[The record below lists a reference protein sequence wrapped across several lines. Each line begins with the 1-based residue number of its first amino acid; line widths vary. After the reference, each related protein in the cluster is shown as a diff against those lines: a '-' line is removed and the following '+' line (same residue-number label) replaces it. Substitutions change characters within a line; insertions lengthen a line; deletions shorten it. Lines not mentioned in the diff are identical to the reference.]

1 MIAARNR
8 IERAGFRLLYRL
20 ADLTYAIGLPTPK
33 RSVAGTYWSYEPT
46 NPHGDDPGLAALD
59 ALPDDATIV
68 DAGAHVGEHA
78 IPLALGTERHVVAV
92 EPNGESADRLVR
104 NARRNGLPVSDGD
117 TERGLDGSTA
127 GNSATGGAAPG
138 AIDLRR
144 AGLGDATATLSF
156 YRSTFSKLSAFDRD
170 SATRWGAEVADIEE
184 TPIRRLDDIVRGIGS
199 GRGAAGV
206 ADSVDGG
213 SDDREDVVADDRG
226 DDMTG
231 ARADLVPPPD
241 AIKIDVEGHEEA
253 VLRGAARTI
262 DAYRPL
268 LVVEAHD
275 GAVGGVD
282 TDREVLRGWLTER
295 DYGIE
300 SAGDVWICRE

>member
-8 IERAGFRLLYRL
+8 IERVGFRLGYRL

-59 ALPDDATIV
+59 ALPDDATVV

-92 EPNGESADRLVR
+92 EPNAESADRLVR
-104 NARRNGLPVSDGD
+104 NARRNGLPVSDD
-117 TERGLDGSTA
+117 TER
-127 GNSATGGAAPG
+127 G

-144 AGLGDATATLSF
+144 AGLGDVTATLSF

-206 ADSVDGG
+206 ADSADGG
-213 SDDREDVVADDRG
+213 SDDDGNDNGEDPVADDRG
-226 DDMTG
+226 DDTIG
-231 ARADLVPPPD
+231 DCTDLVPPPD
-241 AIKIDVEGHEEA
+241 AIKIDVEGHEGA
-253 VLRGAARTI
+253 VLRGAARTV
-262 DAYRPL
+262 DAHRPL
-268 LVVEAHD
+268 LVVEVHD
-275 GAVGGVD
+275 GAVEGVN
-282 TDREVLRGWLTER
+282 TDREALRGWLTER

-300 SAGDVWICRE
+300 SAGDVWICRG